1 VARPLTVSVV
11 RTESDIVVRPYRPED
26 RAQVRHICH
35 VTGYM
40 GEPADWM
47 WRDVE
52 SFADLFT
59 AYYTDGEPESALV
72 AEQDGVVA
80 GYLLGC
86 VDSRRAWS
94 PGAVFGQHFLRRGI
108 GFRPGTAGVVWRS
121 FGDVVVDG
129 LRRRLPPVSLYDD
142 RWPAHLHIDLLPSIR
157 GRGVGAG
164 LMRTWFAQLEA
175 SGVAGCYLET
185 LGENHGAIAFFES
198 MGFRRHGR
206 PMSAP
211 GLRSRSGERHTVQL
225 MVHGFRP

>member
-1 VARPLTVSVV
+1 MTGQPSVDGA
-11 RTESDIVVRPYRPED
+11 EGDVVIRRYQSRD

-59 AYYTDGEPESALV
+59 SYYTDAEPESALV
-72 AEQDGVVA
+72 AELDGVVA

-86 VDSRRAWS
+86 VDSRHAWN
-94 PGAVFGQHFLRRGI
+94 PATIFGRHFVRRGI

-129 LRRRLPPVSLYDD
+129 LHRRLPPVSVYDD
-142 RWPAHLHIDLLPSIR
+142 QWPAHLHIDLLPSIR
-157 GRGVGAG
+157 GRGVGAMLLRAWVDHLQG
-164 LMRTWFAQLEA
+164 A
-175 SGVAGCYLET
+175 GVPGCYLET
-185 LGENHGAIAFFES
+185 LGENHRAIAFFEA
-198 MGFRRHGR
+198 MGFHRRGR
-206 PMSAP
+206 PTSAP
-211 GLRSRSGERHTVQL
+211 GLRSPAGQRHTVKL
-225 MVHGFRP
+225 MVQVFDR